1 MSNFGFSSTDL
12 LKRGNFTPSFSG
24 ADIALREINSRR
36 QTALPTVALQQLRW
50 NSDQGN
56 LRQVIVAD
64 PSSDVE
70 RAFDQLV
77 ALKIQSADFAMHLD
91 TAWRAGLF
99 SQLDQLLDADEWD
112 FDDAMPSVES
122 FRTFLRLIIHN
133 KVANRPG
140 LGATRDGKIIA
151 AWTAGKDRLTVE
163 CMPDDTI
170 RWVLVKYEDGQ
181 RVSSA
186 NTGPVSL
193 LRKYLAPYE
202 PGVWFG

>member
-24 ADIALREINSRR
+24 ADVALREINSRR

-91 TAWRAGLF
+91 AAWRAGLF